1 MLLACPPP
9 DLLTGLSARGVVWV
23 GGWAV
28 AAEHRV
34 VCVLVGVCVSR
45 GRYYN
50 REPGSSG
57 ARFAMVGGRGAS
69 SSCWGGT
76 WRVHWIQP
84 HLTSVHLDRWTAWR
98 TTASDPAARETS
110 IDISVGVQDIADKQ
124 DNNTEM
130 GVG

>member
-1 MLLACPPP
+1 MGSC
-9 DLLTGLSARGVVWV
+9 GSVVGRRRLNIVWSV
-23 GGWAV
+23 CGW
-28 AAEHRV
+28 
-34 VCVLVGVCVSR
+34 VGVCVSR

-76 WRVHWIQP
+76 WRMHWIQP

-110 IDISVGVQDIADKQ
+110 IDISVGVQDIFDSKTEQ
-124 DNNTEM
+124 DNKTEM
-130 GVG
+130 GGQKNYLGCVCF